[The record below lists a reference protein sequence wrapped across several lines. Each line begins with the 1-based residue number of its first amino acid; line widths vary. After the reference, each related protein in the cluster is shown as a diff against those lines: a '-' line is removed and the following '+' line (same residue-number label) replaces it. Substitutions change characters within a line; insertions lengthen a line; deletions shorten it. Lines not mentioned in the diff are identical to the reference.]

1 MTIECDNDNNY
12 VLNKEEIL
20 EKSILPKFVP
30 KAVKE
35 RRIPRLKKLKETDI
49 FEHDQEKGIE
59 YSKLIFD
66 EEANQFVERENK
78 IYYVLKTIEK
88 TLNEFLELP

>member
-1 MTIECDNDNNY
+1 MNINCDDANNY
-12 VLNKEEIL
+12 VLNKEERL
-20 EKSILPKFVP
+20 AKSRLTKFVP
-30 KAVKE
+30 KAMKE
-35 RRIPRLKKLKETDI
+35 RRIPRIKKLKEPNI

-66 EEANQFVERENK
+66 EETDQFVEREKK

>member
-1 MTIECDNDNNY
+1 MTIECDDANNY
-12 VLNKEEIL
+12 VINREEIL
-20 EKSILPKFVP
+20 EKSRLPKFVP

-35 RRIPRLKKLKETDI
+35 RRIPRLKKLKEPDI

-66 EEANQFVERENK
+66 EETEQFLERDKK
-78 IYYVLKTIEK
+78 IYCVLKTIEK
-88 TLNEFLELP
+88 TLNGFLELP